1 MTYVKICGLTNLE
14 DARHAARC
22 GADLLGFI
30 FVASSPRYVELEQA
44 RAIIAALRAEGRRAF
59 TVGVF
64 ADQPAPVIREAVSR
78 CGLDRVQLHGQETP
92 EDFSELDVPVIR
104 AAHVRARVRARVPWE
119 DLLAWRAWAYLL
131 DAYDPQRLGGTG
143 QTWRW
148 ELLGDRPPDAERILV
163 AGGLTP
169 DNVAQAIRQARP
181 WGVDVSSGVEAAP
194 GRKDPALV
202 ERFICT
208 VRKESER

>member
-1 MTYVKICGLTNLE
+1 MTKVKICGLTNLE

-30 FVASSPRYVELEQA
+30 FVSSSPRYVESKQVQ
-44 RAIIAALRAEGRRAF
+44 AIIAALRAERCPAL

-64 ADQPAPVIREAVSR
+64 ADQPASVIRETVAR
-78 CGLDRVQLHGQETP
+78 CGLDRVQLHRQETP
-92 EDFSELDVPVIR
+92 ERFCELGVPILR
-104 AAHVRARVRARVPWE
+104 AARVRERVPWE
-119 DLLAWRAWAYLL
+119 ELSAWRAWAYLL
-131 DAYDPQRLGGTG
+131 DAYDPHRLGGTG
-143 QTWRW
+143 QAWRW
-148 ELLGDRPPDAERILV
+148 ELLANKPPDAGRILV

-169 DNVAQAIRQARP
+169 DNVAQAIRQAQP

-202 ERFICT
+202 ERFIRI
-208 VRKESER
+208 VREETAP

>member
-1 MTYVKICGLTNLE
+1 MTRIKVCGLTNLE

-30 FVASSPRYVELEQA
+30 LVPTSHRYVNPERIQS
-44 RAIIAALRAEGRRAF
+44 IITALRAEGCRAL

-64 ADQPAPVIREAVSR
+64 ADQPAPIVHESAAR
-78 CGLDRVQLHGQETP
+78 CGLDRVQLHGQEAP
-92 EDFSELDVPVIR
+92 ESFCEMGVPIIR
-104 AAHVRARVRARVPWE
+104 AARVRERVPWE
-119 DLLAWRAWAYLL
+119 ELSAWRAWAYLL
-131 DAYDPQRLGGTG
+131 DAYDPHKLGGTG
-143 QTWRW
+143 QAWRW
-148 ELLGDRPPDAERILV
+148 ELLKHRPDARRILV

-169 DNVAQAIRQARP
+169 DNVAQAIRQAHP

-202 ERFICT
+202 ERFIRT
-208 VRKESER
+208 VREESER